1 MSLTLLR
8 HKYIAAAVF
17 FCASFSFFFPPVAYA
32 AKTLVLDEIIAE
44 AVRNNPDIL
53 AAKKRW
59 DASLDRLPQAKS
71 LDNPQV
77 GFEIMKI
84 PRGTIKLDKTMP
96 ADRKLTFSQM
106 FPFFGKLSLKGK
118 IALVESQIYAASYKD
133 NELEITNEIK
143 KAYYDLFLNYKQVQL
158 NQQSL
163 SLLNSTVKA
172 AEAKYVVGDVEQEA
186 IFKINLE
193 IARLNNDI
201 LNLQQERQSKIT
213 MLNALLN
220 REPEAPLGEPQLKED
235 ISFNYDMSQLYRLTV
250 ENNPQLLM
258 FSYMIDKGEYAEK
271 LARKSFLPDIMLG
284 TAFSGLASGTGIGA
298 WDLMM
303 SFSVPLWFWSKQRYE
318 VKEAVNNL
326 EEAKAAYQAMK
337 NKALSQTKNFVV
349 KIETARNK
357 IKLYK
362 DNMMPIIESSIESSL
377 SALRSGKGD
386 FMMLLD
392 SERMLVETKMN
403 YYSALVEYNMNMAD
417 LERQIGASLRATEGS
432 EK

>member
-1 MSLTLLR
+1 MKLFR
-8 HKYIAAAVF
+8 YKYITAAVL
-17 FCASFSFFFPPVAYA
+17 FCASLSFSYHPSPAAYA
-32 AKTLVLDEIIAE
+32 EGQLILDELISE
-44 AVRNNPDIL
+44 AVKNSPEII
-53 AAKKRW
+53 AAKKRY
-59 DASLDRLPQAKS
+59 DASLDRVPQAKS
-71 LDNPQV
+71 LDNLQV
-77 GFEIMKI
+77 GFEFMKI

-118 IALVESQIYAASYKD
+118 IALVESQMYAASYKD
-133 NELEITNEIK
+133 KELEIINEVK
-143 KAYYDLFLNYKQVQL
+143 KAYYDLFLNYKEVEL

-163 SLLNSTVKA
+163 DLLNSIVKT
-172 AEAKYVVGDVEQEA
+172 AEVKYVVGDVEQEA

-193 IARLNNDI
+193 IARFNNDI
-201 LNLQQERQSKIT
+201 LNLEQERQSKIT
-213 MLNALLN
+213 LINTLLN
-220 REPEAPLGEPQLKED
+220 REPEAPIGEPQLKEY
-235 ISFNYDMSQLYRLTV
+235 ISFNYDMNRLYRLTV

-271 LARKSFLPDIMLG
+271 LARKSFLPDVMLG

-318 VKEAVNNL
+318 IKEAVNNL

-337 NKALSQTKNFVV
+337 NKALSRTKDFVV

-362 DNMMPIIESSIESSL
+362 DNMTPIIESSIESSL
-377 SALRSGKGD
+377 SALRSGHGD

-392 SERMLVETKMN
+392 SERMLVQTKMN
-403 YYSALVEYNMNMAD
+403 YYSALVEYNMNLSD
-417 LERQIGASLRATEGS
+417 LERAVGISLS
-432 EK
+432 EVRNEK